1 MQKAPENTQTV
12 PAEPTAARRSR
23 PGSVAPKIS
32 NYGYAEA
39 GASWKKKALRSF
51 KASSSS
57 PQWDIDHNNDTLR
70 QRARMLYM
78 AAPVATSAIKTNRT
92 NVVGCGLRLK
102 CSIDAELLGLSRDAA
117 NDWQKKTEAEFK
129 LWAEK
134 KNACD
139 ATGVNDYYAMQQL
152 ALMSWLM
159 SGDVFGLVKGVFFGL

>member
-1 MQKAPENTQTV
+1 MQQITPNKTQGPPAQAATPE
-12 PAEPTAARRSR
+12 AR
-23 PGSVAPKIS
+23 PGSAAPRAS
-32 NYGYAEA
+32 NYGYSEA
-39 GASWKKKALRSF
+39 GASWKKKALKSF

-92 NVVGCGLRLK
+92 NVKGCGLKLNSR
-102 CSIDAELLGLSRDAA
+102 IDAERLGMSQEAA
-117 NDWQKKTEAEFK
+117 KEWQKKTEAEFK
-129 LWAEK
+129 IWAEK

-159 SGDVFGLVKGVFFGL
+159 LSLIHI